1 MKIPHIVI
9 KGNLG
14 VEDFEIS
21 YAEGGYI
28 PIKKLNPSMKW
39 DWRIKARMTK
49 KGEKRNWKNERG
61 EGYLMNIE
69 LIDEDGAQIQATLFK
84 DIADKFADILYEGHV
99 YVMAGGL
106 IKESS
111 GRFATLKNENS
122 LI

>member
-39 DWRIKARMTK
+39 DWRIKARVTK

-111 GRFATLKNENS
+111 GRFATLTNS